1 MLLGSTVRKD
11 ASAVTPY
18 RILVLH
24 GPNLNL
30 LGRREP
36 ETYGTVT
43 LDEINQQ
50 LHALAHN
57 HGVELRIIQA
67 NGEGTM
73 IDALHEAMD
82 WADGVLLN
90 PGGYT
95 HTSVALRDAVAG
107 IGLPA
112 VEVHLSNVHA
122 REAFRHTSLIAPV
135 CVGQI
140 SGFGWRS
147 YLLGLTALLN
157 VIHDRDENPL
167 PWRGQVATLPRV
179 DEMGVERTNDR

>member
-1 MLLGSTVRKD
+1 MRKD
-11 ASAVTPY
+11 AALERTA

-36 ETYGTVT
+36 ETYGKVT
-43 LDEINQQ
+43 LDEIDQQ
-50 LHALAHN
+50 LHALACDN
-57 HGVELRIIQA
+57 DVELRILQA
-67 NGEGTM
+67 NGEGAL
-73 IDALHEAMD
+73 IDALHAAMD
-82 WADGVLLN
+82 WADGVLIN

-122 REAFRHTSLIAPV
+122 REAFRHRSLIAPV

-147 YLLGLTALLN
+147 YLIGLTALLD
-157 VIHDRDENPL
+157 VIHDRAESE
-167 PWRGQVATLPRV
+167 QVSSRYV
-179 DEMGVERTNDR
+179 DREVCEDTDSHES

>member
-1 MLLGSTVRKD
+1 MTG
-11 ASAVTPY
+11 Y

-36 ETYGTVT
+36 ETYGKVT
-43 LDEINQQ
+43 LAEINSR
-50 LHALAHN
+50 LEDLAKHK
-57 HGVELRIIQA
+57 GVDLRILQA
-67 NGEGTM
+67 NGEGAL
-73 IDALHEAMD
+73 IDALHAAMD
-82 WADGVLLN
+82 WADGVLIN

-107 IGLPA
+107 VGLPA
-112 VEVHLSNVHA
+112 VEVHLSNVHG
-122 REAFRHTSLIAPV
+122 RETFRHTSLIAPV

-147 YLLGLTALLN
+147 YELGLKALIDMLG
-157 VIHDRDENPL
+157 DRD
-167 PWRGQVATLPRV
+167 QK
-179 DEMGVERTNDR
+179 DED